1 MDRPPVP
8 GILIEGHEY
17 SGKST
22 LAQRVADG
30 LRLRGLAVRA
40 SHGTLTRDP
49 LGRSLLDEALTVF
62 EGTEHHEF
70 RHPETWRRFNSRRS
84 AQLILD
90 TELFGELGPGP
101 GEILVQ
107 DRYWL
112 PQYAFNQYFTP
123 AEGYLSEAWTASR
136 VPRFAVQV
144 YLTCDTATR
153 RRRAATRDGDGAKHP
168 LNAFLR
174 RHLDEVAGLDRFTT
188 GLVQDSPHWLVL
200 RSDRL
205 SPEEMTDVVLKR
217 FDTRPASR
225 PAEPVPASRP
235 VEPVPAFGARAD
247 RWSTE

>member
-17 SGKST
+17 SGKTT
-22 LAQRVADG
+22 LARGVADA
-30 LRLRGLAVRA
+30 LRHRGLTVRA
-40 SHGTLTRDP
+40 AHGTLTRDP
-49 LGRSLLDEALTVF
+49 FVRSLLDEALAVF
-62 EGTEHHEF
+62 AGAEHHGF
-70 RHPETWRRFNSRRS
+70 RHPATWRRFNSLRS
-84 AQLILD
+84 AQLMLD
-90 TELFGELGPGP
+90 TELFRQREPAP

-123 AEGYLSEAWTASR
+123 AEGYLGETWIASR

-144 YLTCDTATR
+144 HLTCDTATR
-153 RRRAATRDGDGAKHP
+153 RRRAAARDGDGAKHP

-174 RHLDEVAGLDRFTT
+174 RHLDELAGLDRFTT

-205 SPEEMTDVVLKR
+205 SPEELVDAVLRR
-217 FDTRPASR
+217 FDAHAILCPAQ
-225 PAEPVPASRP
+225 PVA
-235 VEPVPAFGARAD
+235 AGAD
-247 RWSTE
+247 RWSTG